1 MRKLSTFLFV
11 LAVTFMFVPT
21 SFSQNLSVAQNQ
33 KEGGSPDGIEA
44 LVTINYD
51 GANFT
56 SIGDGGTTFIAGA
69 RFTPSI
75 TGPLTGGELRYVQ
88 FYYAQVAT
96 GLTIKIYDSG
106 TASVPGALLLNQ
118 PLDLG
123 SLIVP
128 GWNEVELSTYIPIS
142 GNDLWIC
149 LEVADASAAN
159 FPLGCDAGPANA
171 NGDYVNDTGVWQHLA
186 GFGLNYNWNIRGVVE
201 DTPAPPPLFFENF
214 DSYTAGNLVACS
226 NPSVWTTWSNA
237 PCGAEDAEVSSDF
250 AHSGTNSAKIIT
262 NDDLVKKFGA
272 TAFTTGKY
280 KISFYMYIP
289 ATKAGYFNTLAT
301 FAGSNSS
308 WALEVYFDAGGAG
321 RVNPNGQV
329 PGTFSWTAGQWNLV
343 EYIVDLNNDLGEFY
357 FNGALVHTQ
366 QYTIGAYTTAVP
378 LTLDANDFF
387 GATASDIMYID
398 DYTLEDLTIVPVELS
413 SFAANVNNGNVVLN
427 WTTETEL
434 NNQGFEIQRRNAD
447 GQFITIG
454 HVNGNGTTTER
465 KQYSFTDAGV
475 QTGSY
480 YYRLKQVDF
489 GGSFEYSN
497 EIFVDVTAPL
507 EFALNQNYPNP
518 FNPTTAI
525 NFSIA
530 EPTFVKLAVF
540 NLLGQ
545 EVEVLKNE
553 YMNAGTY
560 NVTFD
565 AASLPSGMYL
575 YKIETAQYSS
585 VRKMML
591 MK

>member
-1 MRKLSTFLFV
+1 MMKKITTLLVCLFLFSSAIQSQTFLTHNTGV
-11 LAVTFMFVPT
+11 LQASVFNNGYIGHNFDATVGNGVKFGAAPDAMFTAGLFFGNLNFGINGMVGSFTTTTGGPPIIADMQNT
-21 SFSQNLSVAQNQ
+21 SPLT
-33 KEGGSPDGIEA
+33 P
-44 LVTINYD
+44 
-51 GANFT
+51 FT
-56 SIGDGGTTFIAGA
+56 SDANYNQITEATMNDGLSPTPYNVSVKQKSYSNTNDKFVFLTYELTNNSAQTIPNFRVGLFADWDVGA
-69 RFTPSI
+69 TAYLNNRRGIDMSRDLVYQYLV
-75 TGPLTGGELRYVQ
+75 GSADVNYYGVVALNGLTGGTRTDI
-88 FYYAQVAT
+88 FP
-96 GLTIKIYDSG
+96 GDNSTIRFEIYNLINAIYDSTSVTRVGDFRSYVGSGPYTFAPG
-106 TASVPGALLLNQ
+106 TTLFVSFA
-118 PLDLG
+118 
-123 SLIVP
+123 IV
-128 GWNEVELSTYIPIS
+128 V
-142 GNDLWIC
+142 
-149 LEVADASAAN
+149 
-159 FPLGCDAGPANA
+159 
-171 NGDYVNDTGVWQHLA
+171 
-186 GFGLNYNWNIRGVVE
+186 
-201 DTPAPPPLFFENF
+201 
-214 DSYTAGNLVACS
+214 
-226 NPSVWTTWSNA
+226 
-237 PCGAEDAEVSSDF
+237 
-250 AHSGTNSAKIIT
+250 GTNLADLQATTDAAIAK
-262 NDDLVKKFGA
+262 
-272 TAFTTGKY
+272 Y
-280 KISFYMYIP
+280 
-289 ATKAGYFNTLAT
+289 
-301 FAGSNSS
+301 NS
-308 WALEVYFDAGGAG
+308 
-321 RVNPNGQV
+321 
-329 PGTFSWTAGQWNLV
+329 
-343 EYIVDLNNDLGEFY
+343 
-357 FNGALVHTQ
+357 
-366 QYTIGAYTTAVP
+366 TI
-378 LTLDANDFF
+378 L
-387 GATASDIMYID
+387 
-398 DYTLEDLTIVPVELS
+398 PVELT
-413 SFAANVNNGNVVLN
+413 SFTANVNNGNVVLN

-454 HVNGNGTTTER
+454 HFNGNGTTTER

-507 EFALNQNYPNP
+507 QFALNQNYPNP

>member
-11 LAVTFMFVPT
+11 LAVTFMFVST

-226 NPSVWTTWSNA
+226 NPSVWTT
-237 PCGAEDAEVSSDF
+237 
-250 AHSGTNSAKIIT
+250 
-262 NDDLVKKFGA
+262 
-272 TAFTTGKY
+272 
-280 KISFYMYIP
+280 
-289 ATKAGYFNTLAT
+289 
-301 FAGSNSS
+301 
-308 WALEVYFDAGGAG
+308 
-321 RVNPNGQV
+321 
-329 PGTFSWTAGQWNLV
+329 
-343 EYIVDLNNDLGEFY
+343 
-357 FNGALVHTQ
+357 
-366 QYTIGAYTTAVP
+366 
-378 LTLDANDFF
+378 
-387 GATASDIMYID
+387 
-398 DYTLEDLTIVPVELS
+398 
-413 SFAANVNNGNVVLN
+413 
-427 WTTETEL
+427 
-434 NNQGFEIQRRNAD
+434 
-447 GQFITIG
+447 
-454 HVNGNGTTTER
+454 
-465 KQYSFTDAGV
+465 
-475 QTGSY
+475 
-480 YYRLKQVDF
+480 
-489 GGSFEYSN
+489 
-497 EIFVDVTAPL
+497 
-507 EFALNQNYPNP
+507 
-518 FNPTTAI
+518 
-525 NFSIA
+525 
-530 EPTFVKLAVF
+530 
-540 NLLGQ
+540 
-545 EVEVLKNE
+545 
-553 YMNAGTY
+553 
-560 NVTFD
+560 
-565 AASLPSGMYL
+565 
-575 YKIETAQYSS
+575 
-585 VRKMML
+585 
-591 MK
+591 